1 VYRSHRISSI
11 ARTEMNRPKEIE
23 YNPYFQSYID
33 LVELGN
39 FQEIFIKNTKY
50 TTDFF
55 NSIPFKKHNYKYG
68 IDKWTIKEILMHIID
83 TERVFAYRTLVCL
96 RGDNKTP
103 LHSMDDN
110 LYASNIDVT
119 SRTME
124 SLLEEFQVIR
134 RNSNLLFQ
142 NITEEQSKFLGN
154 GVTHNFSARALGL
167 IMMGH
172 ILHHIKIINERY
184 L

>member
-1 VYRSHRISSI
+1 
-11 ARTEMNRPKEIE
+11 MNRPEENE
-23 YNPYFQSYID
+23 YNPYFQNYID
-33 LVELGN
+33 LVEVGDFYN
-39 FQEIFIKNTKY
+39 IFNYNTKQ
-50 TTDFF
+50 TEDFF
-55 NSIPFKKHNYKYG
+55 NSIQNDKHNYKYAD
-68 IDKWTIKEILMHIID
+68 DKWTIKEVLMHIID

-119 SRTME
+119 NRNME
-124 SLLEEFQVIR
+124 SLLEEFKVVR
-134 RNSNLLFQ
+134 ANSMLLFE
-142 NITEEQSKFLGN
+142 NISEEQSKFLGN
-154 GVTHNFSARALGL
+154 GVSHNFSARALGL

-172 ILHHIKIINERY
+172 ILHHIKIIKERY